1 MEAIQKGEVR
11 VCDGNM
17 SAAYGVLLAKTDVIA
32 IYPITPQTSLIE
44 KLALF
49 KSQGLID
56 AEILEVEGEI
66 SAMGSVV
73 GASAAGARVFTS
85 SSSMGLN
92 FMFDTY
98 LMAAYYRLPVVMVNA
113 NRENPAPATVSASE
127 QDIMSVIE
135 SGWIHIHVE
144 NCQEIL
150 DTILMA
156 YRLSE
161 DPEILLPVGI
171 CYDGFYLSYLREPI
185 EIPPQDMVDNFL
197 KRRPRPVLGF
207 DPPRFI
213 SWRPTEDAETAEYRY
228 RQQIAYQKAKEKIDQ
243 IDESF
248 GMAFGRKYGGV
259 IEEYRMDDAEIALVS
274 LGSHTGTARVVV
286 DKKRERGIKV
296 GLIKVRAFR
305 PFPNEKLANA
315 LRGMKAI
322 GVLDR
327 SVCFGW
333 NGGHLYRELKTALYG
348 QNIPIADFIG
358 GLAGHDITIPLIE
371 LAVDKT
377 HRASLG
383 ESYEEVT
390 WLAMEEREAGSQP

>member
-1 MEAIQKGEVR
+1 MEAKLTGEKK

-17 SAAYGVLLAKTDVIA
+17 AAAQAVLLAKPDVIA

-44 KLALF
+44 KISKF
-49 KSQGLID
+49 KADGLLD

-73 GASAAGARVFTS
+73 GACAAGGRVFTS

-98 LMAAYYRLPVVMVNA
+98 MMAAYFRLPVVMVNA
-113 NRENPAPATVSASE
+113 NRENPAPATVSASQ

-135 SGWIHIHVE
+135 AGWIHIHVE

-150 DTILMA
+150 DSILMA
-156 YRLSE
+156 YKLAE
-161 DPEILLPVGI
+161 DPEILLPVSI
-171 CYDGFYLSYLREPI
+171 CYDGFYLSYLREPV
-185 EIPPQDMVDNFL
+185 EIPPAEMVDGFL
-197 KRRPRPVLGF
+197 TRRPRPKLGF
-207 DPPRFI
+207 DPPRYI
-213 SWRPTEDAETAEYRY
+213 SWRPVKDEETAEYRL
-228 RQQIAYQKAKEKIDQ
+228 RQQIAYQKAKDKIVQ
-243 IDESF
+243 IDRDF
-248 GMAFGRKYGGV
+248 DNLFGRSYGGL
-259 IEEYRMDDAEIALVS
+259 IEKYRMEDAEIAIVS
-274 LGSHTGTARVVV
+274 LGSHTGTARVVI
-286 DKKRERGIKV
+286 DKKRDAGVKV
-296 GLIKVRAFR
+296 GLVKVRAFR
-305 PFPNEKLANA
+305 PFPNETLAEA
-315 LRGMKAI
+315 LLGMKAI

-371 LAVDKT
+371 KAVDVTLDAAGGKP
-377 HRASLG
+377 
-383 ESYEEVT
+383 YEEVT
-390 WLAMEEREAGSQP
+390 WLALEEEKGR